1 MPLDM
6 ELYQYI
12 DTLIKFNLMLMTGIK
27 TEMAIF
33 KEGKGVGGKEKMTFK
48 PRFDG
53 DDWCI

>member
-6 ELYQYI
+6 KVYQYI

-33 KEGKGVGGKEKMTFK
+33 KEGKGVRGK
-48 PRFDG
+48 
-53 DDWCI
+53 